1 MVNHFPVTYYSFQVR
16 LQKIGHSEETHAS
29 IHVGWKCFV
38 IEALLWLLFTFL
50 FVQEDGN
57 RNSIVFPT
65 MWMCVKLLQSCPT
78 LWPHRLQP
86 PGSSVH
92 EILQARTL
100 EWVSVPSSGDLPDPE
115 IEPASLLSPALADR
129 FFTTSATW
137 EAPTM
142 WINNAKKWSDTQMQ
156 ETFITCV
163 FHSKFNSEDANQASL
178 DNL

>member
-1 MVNHFPVTYYSFQVR
+1 MFCYRSSSLTVIHIFICARRWKQKFHCFPHNVNVCQ
-16 LQKIGHSEETHAS
+16 IAS
-29 IHVGWKCFV
+29 VV
-38 IEALLWLLFTFL
+38 S
-50 FVQEDGN
+50 D
-57 RNSIVFPT
+57 S
-65 MWMCVKLLQSCPT
+65 